1 MKLILLVDKDELVN
15 VDYDFED
22 SMKIKYNN

>member
-1 MKLILLVDKDELVN
+1 MNLILLVDKDELVN
-15 VDYDFED
+15 ADYDFED